1 MGVGKRIKYIRKKRG
16 LTLEEV
22 SQRSGL
28 YKSNISEIENEKRF
42 KPNLLTL
49 ERLAGALECTVE
61 DFFTLCVEYDEEM
74 AAGLSDF
81 LADKKIQR
89 MMRVTDDEIDWLK
102 SVRFRSHQRP
112 TKETYIDLLD
122 TYRKLEEQ

>member
-1 MGVGKRIKYIRKKRG
+1 MGVGKRIKYIRKKLN

-28 YKSNISEIENEKRF
+28 YKSNISEIENERRF
-42 KPNLLTL
+42 KPNLQTL
-49 ERLAGALECTVE
+49 ERLAKALNCSIE
-61 DFFTLCVEYDEEM
+61 DFFTLCIEYDEEL
-74 AAGLSDF
+74 AAGLRDF
-81 LADKKIQR
+81 ISDKKLLR
-89 MMRVTDDEIDWLK
+89 MMHVTDDEIEWLK

-122 TYRKLEEQ
+122 TYRKLEGT